1 MVGKNLVLQKMVGA
15 SRLHLE
21 RLLEGEQYRKSSLT
35 ENISED
41 QMVYL
46 TLLFLQQN
54 VFAYANIC

>member
-1 MVGKNLVLQKMVGA
+1 MVGA

-41 QMVYL
+41 QM
-46 TLLFLQQN
+46 
-54 VFAYANIC
+54 IP